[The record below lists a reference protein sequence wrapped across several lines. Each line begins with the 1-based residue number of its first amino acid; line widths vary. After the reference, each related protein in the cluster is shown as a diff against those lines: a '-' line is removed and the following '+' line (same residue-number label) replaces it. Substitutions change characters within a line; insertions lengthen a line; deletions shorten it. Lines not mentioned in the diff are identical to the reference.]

1 MRKSL
6 KTMVFAVLFLG
17 VTLLSGNHA
26 YGQQTKVKLNGN
38 TPTGALGQFLV
49 QDDENQKYSEL
60 VVN

>member
-38 TPTGALGQFLV
+38 TPTGALG
-49 QDDENQKYSEL
+49 
-60 VVN
+60 